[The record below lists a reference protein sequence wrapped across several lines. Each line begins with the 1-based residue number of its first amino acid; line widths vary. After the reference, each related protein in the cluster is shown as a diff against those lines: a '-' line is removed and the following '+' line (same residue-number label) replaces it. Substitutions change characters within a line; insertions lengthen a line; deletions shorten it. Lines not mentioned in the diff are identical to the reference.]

1 MNKEKK
7 AIIIGISI
15 TILLLLL
22 AFLILFLIYKS
33 ENKESNN
40 NNNNGTISNEVNPDN
55 SENTNNDHENTNE
68 NTTTEEESESSPNTP
83 VDHDSEKTVTV
94 YLFRGKG
101 CPHCEDTIEFLE
113 SIANDYSY
121 LNIIA
126 FEVWYN
132 DENQKLMEEVSNEVG
147 VDFSTA
153 VPFIVIGNT
162 YARKGYNEGM
172 NEGILKEIESS
183 YENEDYVDVVEKVLD
198 SNNIDVNPERV
209 N

>member
-55 SENTNNDHENTNE
+55 SENTNE

-101 CPHCEDTIEFLE
+101 CPHCEDAIEFLE